1 MILLSL
7 SSLLSNVLI
16 LDLNRSIFF
25 SNSSMS
31 SWSKWSLISL
41 RNSFWTV
48 SFSLIGTN
56 PISAQRVWKAF
67 KASMSSSLLP
77 VNLKLRTS
85 SISSRFSSRFF
96 SWSEE
101 TCLNCADLRS
111 KKWSQADRKRF
122 HILLDTFLDTG
133 PIVFHSFWYS
143 MIFFVVVPQSVLSF
157 NASTFSQSSIFLVKF
172 LFCKVCISW
181 KYWRFLSKK
190 ASQAAR

>member
-1 MILLSL
+1 MPSMSLSFSCINASLWRALSILLENSLTRLSELLDLEKNPILFSQAWRSVSSCLILLTNFSLSWMILLSL

-67 KASMSSSLLP
+67 NASMSSSLLP

-101 TCLNCADLRS
+101 TCLN
-111 KKWSQADRKRF
+111 
-122 HILLDTFLDTG
+122 
-133 PIVFHSFWYS
+133 
-143 MIFFVVVPQSVLSF
+143 
-157 NASTFSQSSIFLVKF
+157 
-172 LFCKVCISW
+172 
-181 KYWRFLSKK
+181 
-190 ASQAAR
+190 